1 VSYYME
7 MEDGSIDL
15 AWIFNVNRNVG
26 LNLMSRKPDVMLVQH
41 ALNTV
46 MAKLDLKEKS
56 GKTIH
61 YLTRNGICDQ
71 AAADAIAAYQRN
83 LVERGRF
90 VKTDGFVSPSSR
102 SGWTKNG
109 DAQFTIVYLN
119 RDHLQIQGKMM
130 EEKDFPLELQA
141 DIKANAHLGKTP
153 RR

>member
-1 VSYYME
+1 ME
-7 MEDGSIDL
+7 MEAGSIDL

-26 LNLMSRKPDVMLVQH
+26 LNLSSRKPDVMLVQH

-46 MAKLDLKEKS
+46 MVKLDLKDKS

-71 AAADAIAAYQRN
+71 ATADAIAAYQKN

-90 VKTDGFVSPSSR
+90 VKADGFVSPSSR
-102 SGWTKNG
+102 TGWNTHG

-141 DIKANAHLGKTP
+141 DIKANAHLGKAP
-153 RR
+153 RK

>member
-1 VSYYME
+1 MAYYME
-7 MEDGSIDL
+7 MEEGSIDL

-46 MAKLDLKEKS
+46 MAALDLKDKS

-71 AAADAIAAYQRN
+71 ATADAIAAYQRN
-83 LVERGRF
+83 LVERGRY

-102 SGWTKNG
+102 NGWNKKG

-119 RDHLQIQGKMM
+119 RDHLKIQGKMM

-141 DIKANAHLGKTP
+141 DIKANAHLGRTP
-153 RR
+153 RK

>member
-1 VSYYME
+1 ME

-26 LNLMSRKPDVMLVQH
+26 LNFSSRKPDVMLVQH

-46 MAKLDLKEKS
+46 MAKLDLKDKS

-71 AAADAIAAYQRN
+71 ATADAIASYQRN

-102 SGWTKNG
+102 SGWTTHG

-130 EEKDFPLELQA
+130 EEKGFPLELQA
-141 DIKANAHLGKTP
+141 DIKANTHLGRAP
-153 RR
+153 RQ